1 MTLIKYNP
9 SLPNTENRSFS
20 SLLDRFFN
28 ESFNGIGKEMQHFSP
43 QVDIAETKTA
53 FEIAV
58 AAPGMKKDDF
68 NINMNDGS
76 IIISGERKFEEK
88 KDEKNFH
95 SVETQYGSFSR
106 TFHLPENIKE
116 DKIEATYQ
124 DGILNITIPKDEK
137 KELKR
142 TIQVK

>member
-9 SLPNTENRSFS
+9 NLPNTESRSFS

-28 ESFNGIGKEMQHFSP
+28 ESFNGIGKEMQHFAP
-43 QVDIAETKTA
+43 QVDIAESKSA
-53 FEIAV
+53 FEISV
-58 AAPGMKKDDF
+58 AAPGMKKSDF
-68 NINMNDGS
+68 SIDMNEGS
-76 IIISGERKFEEK
+76 ITIAGERKFEEK
-88 KDEKNFH
+88 KDEKNYH

-116 DKIEATYQ
+116 DKIEASYQ
-124 DGILNITIPKDEK
+124 DGILNIVIPKDEK

-142 TIQVK
+142 TIHIK

>member
-9 SLPNTENRSFS
+9 SLPSTENRSFT

-28 ESFNGIGKEMQHFSP
+28 ESFNGISKELQHFAP
-43 QVDIAETKTA
+43 QVDIAESKAA
-53 FEIAV
+53 FEVSI
-58 AAPGMKKDDF
+58 AAPGMKKSDF
-68 NINMNDGS
+68 NIDMKGGS
-76 IIISGERKFEEK
+76 ITISGERKFEEK
-88 KDEKNFH
+88 KDDKNYH
-95 SVETQYGSFSR
+95 ALETQYGTFSR
-106 TFHLPENIKE
+106 TFHLPDNVVE

-124 DGILNITIPKDEK
+124 DGILNIIIPKDEK